1 MRQYIARKV
10 LTSLLTLFLGS
21 IVVFLLLRLAPGD
34 PASAMADAD
43 ATPAQLQAI
52 REQLGL
58 DRPPI
63 QQYIDWIGGL
73 LTGAPGNSFK
83 FAQPITELVARAAGS
98 TLELALVGAAMLLV
112 GGVVIGILLTQD
124 RPRWLRSCVETIT
137 TISLSMPVYVSA
149 VLLIFVFAVV
159 LRWLPSGGQISL
171 LEAPDLSVQYLVMPA
186 FAMALSGSTVLG
198 RLLATEA
205 RRVRQEEF
213 VLTAVAK
220 GAPPRRVTRRHILP
234 NSVSPF
240 IVEYGIRIGD
250 LIGGAVIAEVLFARH
265 GLGKLLLDAVV
276 YRDYP
281 LAQTLL
287 MLAIAVAITTQL
299 LTELLL
305 VWADPRTRTGVAA

>member
-1 MRQYIARKV
+1 MRRYIARKV

-52 REQLGL
+52 REELGL

-124 RPRWLRSCVETIT
+124 RPWWLRSCVETIT

-159 LRWLPSGGQISL
+159 LRWLPSGGEISL